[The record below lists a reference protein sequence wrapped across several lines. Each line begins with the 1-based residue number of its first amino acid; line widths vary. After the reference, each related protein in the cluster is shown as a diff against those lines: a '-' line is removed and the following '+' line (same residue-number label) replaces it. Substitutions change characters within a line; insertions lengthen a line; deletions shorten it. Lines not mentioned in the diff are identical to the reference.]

1 MSTSAAQALDS
12 KSARLNG
19 QLNGPTPQ
27 QVTEEQVRNARIAID
42 NYNSQP
48 QTEEPAHAKADEP
61 HQDSIKANKRA
72 NPQVGRTVKPQG
84 KDRSQEVRKEG

>member
-1 MSTSAAQALDS
+1 MSTSAAQAMDY
-12 KSARLNG
+12 KSSRLNG
-19 QLNGPTPQ
+19 QLNGLTPQ
-27 QVTEEQVRNARIAID
+27 QIVEEQVRNARIAID

-48 QTEEPAHAKADEP
+48 QTEELDHAQADEP
-61 HQDSIKANKRA
+61 HQDSIKVNQRK